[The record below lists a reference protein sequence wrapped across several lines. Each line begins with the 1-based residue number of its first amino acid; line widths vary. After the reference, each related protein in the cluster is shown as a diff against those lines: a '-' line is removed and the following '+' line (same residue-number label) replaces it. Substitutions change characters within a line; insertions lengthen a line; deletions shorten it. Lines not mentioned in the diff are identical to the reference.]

1 VKFMVYYLLSGWT
14 RSLILLYRLNRKKLQ
29 KYKFTRGTWIIKC
42 IRSPLE
48 WIFKD
53 SIPQKVF
60 LRNSLEHNI
69 ESHQIF

>member
-1 VKFMVYYLLSGWT
+1 MYK
-14 RSLILLYRLNRKKLQ
+14 LNRKKLQ